1 MGIFFKGPDEIF
13 TISWYSKNELKV
25 WLINVWYPLPG
36 FQIYQLWRGLLDSRW
51 FLHPGRQVHEGPVLA
66 WAQVGSVAV
75 HHVTI
80 VANLHRKLKW
90 IWTQEDGLYDLQ
102 WIIWS
107 YADPLNFTCLPL
119 EYSILV
125 SNFIILLLALRS
137 DAHSSSHVYKLFLYN
152 ATLWISLFSF
162 NISKCNL
169 NNLQICSEP
178 TYGRFS

>member
-1 MGIFFKGPDEIF
+1 MTYNLICYIHLQEVSTFSFQILFYVMIF
-13 TISWYSKNELKV
+13 TDNFFICIRVGELN
-25 WLINVWYPLPG
+25 LSYEAA
-36 FQIYQLWRGLLDSRW
+36 IY
-51 FLHPGRQVHEGPVLA
+51 A
-66 WAQVGSVAV
+66 
-75 HHVTI
+75 
-80 VANLHRKLKW
+80 
-90 IWTQEDGLYDLQ
+90 LQ
-102 WIIWS
+102 WVIWN

-137 DAHSSSHVYKLFLYN
+137 DALSSSHVYKLFLYN